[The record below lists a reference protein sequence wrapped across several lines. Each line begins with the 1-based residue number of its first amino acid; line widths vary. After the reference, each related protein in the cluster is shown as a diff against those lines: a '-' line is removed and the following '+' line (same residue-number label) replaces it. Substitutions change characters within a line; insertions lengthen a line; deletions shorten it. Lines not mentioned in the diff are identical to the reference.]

1 MKKIYLILLI
11 ILSIFILL
19 IILGNLTKNRN
30 EAKDDIKDNL
40 SVEADNAEL
49 GINNSTKGVSL
60 SPVSYSSEDFTNFFI
75 KAKEAGN
82 LISWA
87 GDWHELKKENSPAH
101 TLVGLSKRYEFEPV
115 IITSLPNISE
125 EEDYIN
131 TIKKITKENKPKFIG
146 LGNEINNDYKNS
158 YKETFSKAYDE
169 IKKVSSDTEVFT
181 IFQLEKMQQ
190 KNDWTLI
197 SDFPK
202 ADFIAFTTYPVILYQ
217 TPSEIPEDYYSKISK
232 HTDKQIAFTEIGWQR
247 KNSEQIDFIE
257 KFSRQT
263 SSINTKFKIWPF
275 LYDQNVQY
283 PFETMG
289 LLQKNQETSESFE
302 KWKKI

>member
-1 MKKIYLILLI
+1 MKKIYLIILI

-19 IILGNLTKNRN
+19 ITLGTLTKDKN
-30 EAKDDIKDNL
+30 EAKGDIQNNL
-40 SVEADNAEL
+40 SVEIDDAGL
-49 GINNSTKGVSL
+49 GINDPTKGVSL
-60 SPVSYSSEDFTNFFI
+60 SPISYSSEDFTNFLI

-101 TLVGLSKRYEFEPV
+101 TLVGLSKQYEFEPV
-115 IITSLPNISE
+115 IITSLPDINE
-125 EEDYIN
+125 EEDYLN
-131 TIKKITKENKPKFIG
+131 TIKKIAKENKPKFIG

-169 IKKVSSDTEVFT
+169 IKKVSPDTEVFT
-181 IFQLEKMQQ
+181 IFQLEKIRQ

-217 TPSEIPEDYYSKISK
+217 TPSEIPEDYYSEILK

-257 KFSRQT
+257 KFSRQI
-263 SSINTKFKIWPF
+263 SSIDIKFKIWPF

-283 PFETMG
+283 PFDTMG